1 MLAEILNR
9 HVRFN
14 AWGEYVFFIENE
26 GTVKENVLTLLMAGQ
41 MFSQEKTF
49 LFGDNPRSPP
59 PFAIDNDRF
68 IIPPGT
74 TSGKNM
80 SAEN

>member
-9 HVRFN
+9 HARFT
-14 AWGEYVFFIENE
+14 AWGEYVFFFDVE
-26 GTVKENVLTLLMAGQ
+26 GTIKENVLTLLMAGQ
-41 MFSQEKTF
+41 TFYQETF